1 MLCRWAT
8 NRGLWSVVAAMV
20 MFGGTFAAAQ
30 EQGGER
36 PVREDWQVM
45 ALLEEGAD
53 QLPPDELAA
62 FWGNDVPDD
71 KSLLLGGPESLLL
84 SFAVNGTS
92 LNYFDLVYV
101 TRDGRAYVRGD
112 VLESMRIVPPPA
124 GRLPKGVVAGFHPI
138 HLVPGLVYEI
148 DRKALQLDIACA
160 AACFKITELSA
171 RYTAITATPTQI
183 GNGGFVNYD
192 ANVEYR
198 DFDFDITSLFEV
210 GYFDEHGSFLTTF
223 AAQDLANSATAL
235 RLETSFTIDDQAQR
249 RRLVLGDSISRNAV
263 WSQPV
268 RFAGVRYGNE
278 FSMTP
283 GFVSLPSPDF
293 AGEAAL
299 PSTIDVF
306 VDGVR
311 RFTSEV
317 PAGPYQVRDL
327 PVLSGTG
334 EAQIIVRDVL
344 GREQVYTESYALGR
358 AMLRPGLSDW
368 SISAG
373 VLREDFAVRSGTY
386 GDGFVDAIY
395 AQGISTELTVEMQG
409 QLSSDV
415 GSAGA
420 GVTYAKPGFGVFS
433 LAAALS
439 KTDED
444 MGSYLG
450 AGWDWSYG
458 AVSFSTNIETA
469 SAPFRAL
476 GQDLTRDADK
486 YRWRVRGG
494 VRIGDGNLSASYVD
508 LKRRGRSD
516 FRSISLGLTTRLS
529 RRFSVSVNGFR
540 QIKPTRS
547 DTVLLSVSA
556 AFGAGRVGGLS
567 AKKDRAGQYSISAS
581 VQESAPVEGGFGYRL
596 RVGQDDKARF
606 SDGTLSYRGDIIESS
621 IGWSDAQRQTQLR
634 GTARGGLVM
643 ADGHVRLSRY
653 VTSSFAIV
661 DVADIEGVRV
671 YADRRLAGRTG
682 AGGTIA
688 VTQLRPWEKNV
699 ISIEGADLPLDWPVT
714 QFDYDIVPANRTGH
728 FLKIE
733 GSVGRSAVM
742 SLRLVDGTSP
752 PVGARITFDD
762 SEDTYFVGEE
772 GYSFVASLPQTTSV
786 TVAWPNGSC
795 QAQLSLPANDVPQIM
810 LGEVIC
816 R

>member
-1 MLCRWAT
+1 MLS
-8 NRGLWSVVAAMV
+8 LSVK
-20 MFGGTFAAAQ
+20 AQ
-30 EQGGER
+30 EGEAF
-36 PVREDWQVM
+36 EQDANDGLQVL
-45 ALLEEGAD
+45 ALLDDGGAID
-53 QLPPDELAA
+53 PAPPDELAA

-71 KSLLLGGPESLLL
+71 KSLLLSGPESLLL
-84 SFAVNGTS
+84 SFSVNGS
-92 LNYFDLVYV
+92 ALNHFDLVYV
-101 TRDGRAYVRGD
+101 ARDGRAFVRAQ
-112 VLESMRIVPPPA
+112 VLEAMRIVPPPS
-124 GRLPKGVVAGFHPI
+124 GRLPQGIESGFHPI
-138 HLVPGLVYEI
+138 HLVPGLAYEI
-148 DRKALQLDIACA
+148 DRKALKLDIQCA
-160 AACFKITELSA
+160 PSCFKVTEISA
-171 RYTAITATPTQI
+171 RYSAITATPSTI
-183 GNGGFVNYD
+183 GVGGFVNYD

-198 DFDFDITSLFEV
+198 DFEFDVTSLFEL
-210 GYFDEHGSFLTTF
+210 GYSDQNGSFHTTF
-223 AAQDLANSATAL
+223 AGLDLANDATAL
-235 RLETSFTIDDQAQR
+235 RLETSFTIDDQANR

-268 RFAGVRYGNE
+268 RFAGIRYGNE

-283 GFVSLPSPDF
+283 GFVTLPSPDF

-373 VLREDFAVRSGTY
+373 VLREEFAVRSGTY

-395 AQGISTELTVEMQG
+395 AEGLTDQMTLELQG

-415 GSAGA
+415 SGAGV
-420 GVTYAKPGFGVFS
+420 GVTYANPHLGVFS
-433 LAAALS
+433 LTAAAS
-439 KTDED
+439 KTAED
-444 MGSYLG
+444 IGGYFG
-450 AGWDWSYG
+450 AGWEWSSG
-458 AVSFSTNIETA
+458 PLSFSTNFESS

-494 VRIGDGNLSASYVD
+494 LRLGQSNMSASYVD

-516 FRSISLGLTTRLS
+516 FRSFSLGLTTRLTRKLS
-529 RRFSVSVNGFR
+529 LSVNGFR
-540 QIKPTRS
+540 QIKPSRS
-547 DTVLLSVSA
+547 DTVLLSLTTS
-556 AFGAGRVGGLS
+556 FGGGKVGGLS
-567 AKKDRAGQYSISAS
+567 AKKDRAGQYSVSAS
-581 VQESAPVEGGFGYRL
+581 TQKSAPVEGGFGYRL
-596 RVGQDDKARF
+596 RVGQDDRARF
-606 SDGTLSYRGDIIESS
+606 SDGSLSYRGQIIEST

-634 GTARGGLVM
+634 GTARGGMVM

-653 VTSSFAIV
+653 VTASFAIV

-682 AGGTIA
+682 PDGTIA
-688 VTQLRPWEKNV
+688 VTQLRAWEKNV

-714 QFDYDIVPANRTGH
+714 QFDFDIVPANRTGH
-728 FLKIE
+728 FLYIE
-733 GSVGRSAVM
+733 GGVGRSAVM
-742 SLRLVDGTSP
+742 SFVRIDGTPP
-752 PVGARITFDD
+752 PVGARITLAGSD
-762 SEDTYFVGEE
+762 EAYFVGED
-772 GYSFVASLPQTTSV
+772 GYSFVAGLGADPVV
-786 TVAWPNGSC
+786 TISWSNGSC
-795 QAQLSLPANDVPQIM
+795 EAALDLPDSDVPQIM
-810 LGEVIC
+810 LGEVLC